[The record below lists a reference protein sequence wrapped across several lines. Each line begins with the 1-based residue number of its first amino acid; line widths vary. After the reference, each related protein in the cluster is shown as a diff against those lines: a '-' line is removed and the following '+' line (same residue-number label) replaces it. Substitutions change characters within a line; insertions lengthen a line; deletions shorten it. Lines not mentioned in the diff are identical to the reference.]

1 MTSITI
7 ILGVFQPL
15 EAEGA
20 RPRGRR
26 IRAREAAM
34 RIRPIQVHFKTGFTD
49 SDPETTEEYELEV
62 ITHRKLQLTL

>member
-7 ILGVFQPL
+7 ILGSLP
-15 EAEGA
+15 AIGSRGGKTEGEKDKSE
-20 RPRGRR
+20 GSGN
-26 IRAREAAM
+26 EDKTHK
-34 RIRPIQVHFKTGFTD
+34 VHFKTGFTD